1 MLNARDIMIKDVI
14 VVHQTTPLLDAMKI
28 LVENRISGLPV
39 VDKDEKLIGVIT
51 EKDLLRLLVSDVITS
66 QEVVGDYMS
75 LDVQFFAPGDSV
87 IDICEFFIRT
97 NVRRVPIVENGR
109 VMGVISRRDIIKL
122 ILNSSK

>member
-14 VVHQTTPLLDAMKI
+14 VVHQTTPLLDAMRI
-28 LVENRISGLPV
+28 LVEKRISGLPV

-75 LDVQFFAPGDSV
+75 LDVQFFSPRDSV

-109 VMGVISRRDIIKL
+109 VMGVISRRDIINL

>member
-14 VVHQTTPLLDAMKI
+14 VVHQTTPLLDAMRI
-28 LVENRISGLPV
+28 LVEKRISGLPV

-75 LDVQFFAPGDSV
+75 LDVQFFSPGDSV

>member
-1 MLNARDIMIKDVI
+1 MIKDVI
-14 VVHQTTPLLDAMKI
+14 VVHQTTPLLDAMRI
-28 LVENRISGLPV
+28 LVEKRISGLPV

-75 LDVQFFAPGDSV
+75 LDVQFFSPRDSV

-109 VMGVISRRDIIKL
+109 VMGVISRRDIINL